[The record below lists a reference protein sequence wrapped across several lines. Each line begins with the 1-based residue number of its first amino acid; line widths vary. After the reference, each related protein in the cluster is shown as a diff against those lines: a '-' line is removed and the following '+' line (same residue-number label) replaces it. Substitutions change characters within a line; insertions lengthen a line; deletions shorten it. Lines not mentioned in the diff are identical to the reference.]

1 VINPRGIDMLRAL
14 FSIIF
19 SGLLFMS
26 TQVSAKEFWIDVRTS
41 EEFNAGHLKAAAH
54 IPYEEIAAR
63 ISEVTQDK
71 NDVIRLYCRSGR
83 RSGVAMETLQSMGFK
98 NAVNE
103 GGYEDLLS
111 KGFK

>member
-1 VINPRGIDMLRAL
+1 
-14 FSIIF
+14 
-19 SGLLFMS
+19 MS
-26 TQVSAKEFWIDVRTS
+26 TQAFAKEFWIDVRTTD
-41 EEFNAGHLKAAAH
+41 EFNAGHLQAASH

-103 GGYEDLLS
+103 GGYEDLL
-111 KGFK
+111 KQGLK

>member
-1 VINPRGIDMLRAL
+1 MLRTL
-14 FSIIF
+14 FSLLL

-26 TQVSAKEFWIDVRTS
+26 TQVSANEYWIDVRTND
-41 EEFNAGHLKAAAH
+41 EFNAGHLKDAAH

-63 ISEVTQDK
+63 IGEVTKVKDAT
-71 NDVIRLYCRSGR
+71 IRLYCRSGR
-83 RSGVAMETLQSMGFK
+83 RSGVAMETLQAMGFK

-103 GGYEDLLS
+103 GGYEELLA